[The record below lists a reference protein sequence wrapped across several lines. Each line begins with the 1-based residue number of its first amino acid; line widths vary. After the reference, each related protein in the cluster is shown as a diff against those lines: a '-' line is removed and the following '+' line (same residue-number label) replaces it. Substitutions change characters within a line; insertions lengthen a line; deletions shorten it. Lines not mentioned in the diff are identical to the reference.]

1 MERRMVN
8 DIGILMNVIN
18 CAKDINKH
26 IFKTHEALSN
36 KNMKEARCR
45 SINKGKQKQS
55 NVFV

>member
-1 MERRMVN
+1 MVN

-55 NVFV
+55 NVFF